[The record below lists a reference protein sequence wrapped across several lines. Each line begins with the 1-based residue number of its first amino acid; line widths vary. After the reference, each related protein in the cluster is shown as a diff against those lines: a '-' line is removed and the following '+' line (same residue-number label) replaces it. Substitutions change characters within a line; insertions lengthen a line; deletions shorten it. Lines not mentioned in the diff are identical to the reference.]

1 MAQLVT
7 TAQDSAAIVVMS
19 SFTGLSRTRKTARS
33 VAIVD
38 RVSRWTITVGGI
50 ATIMAVATV
59 CLFLLWV
66 VMPLLG
72 GGSVDAAKTA
82 AKPALGPV
90 RAAAEDPYR
99 QAAWSLHDNGEVVL
113 FATAD
118 GKVFAREKAYE
129 PAEVQCISAHDDTVQ
144 LGRNDGSVA
153 TLRIGVTA
161 DVIDVSAAPAELAE
175 LAVGATRVLDQ
186 ALYQRTPEGQLRRQ
200 QLQILRKE
208 PVKISEHPIL
218 HVDVAETSSG
228 RVLVAVTA
236 DGMLHL
242 KERSVT
248 TNMLTEE
255 DTVTLRGASVPL
267 RNLVPELGATL
278 PDHVLLAGAGDNVY
292 LLWNNGRLVRI
303 DARELEV
310 PRVAEIL
317 DTLLGE
323 EHVTAVSF
331 LIGKTTLL
339 IGDDTGTVSA
349 WFRIKPE
356 DAATIDGSHLVRAR
370 QFRTDSRS
378 PVVSVDPSQR
388 SRLFAV
394 GRRDGSV
401 SVFHG
406 TSERLVAAAT
416 LPKGEELEL
425 TRLCPK
431 EDGLLCLGA
440 VRVHRWDLH
449 AGHPE
454 MTLASAFLPVW
465 YEGYTDPTHAWQ
477 STGGS
482 DDFEP
487 KFGLWPL
494 VFGTLKATF
503 YCLLFGVPLALLAA
517 IYTSEFLHP
526 RKRAR
531 IKPLIELMASLP
543 SVVLGF
549 LAALVF
555 APVVEEHLMVLLTMI
570 LTVPLVFLLGA
581 QLWQRLPSSY
591 RPIADRW
598 RLFATL
604 LAVPL
609 GLWLGQLAS
618 PLFEALFFGGDIKH
632 WLAVSTR
639 DATDLGEGD
648 SAFGGWFFVLLPL
661 AGVVSALGITFF
673 DHTALG
679 RRLPQAGVARFCI
692 GAIVSLVFAVV
703 VGLAFTQ
710 LGWDLR
716 GNLLGTFDQRN
727 SMVVGFVMGFAVIPI
742 IYTIAEDA
750 LSAVPEHLRAASL
763 GAGAT
768 QWQTAV
774 RIILPTALSGVFSAI
789 MIGLGRAVGE
799 TMIVLM
805 AAGNTAVLDMNV
817 FNGFRTLSANIATEL
832 PEAVRDSTHYR
843 TLYLAALCLFVMTFV
858 LNTIA
863 EVVRQRFR
871 KRAFQL

>member
-1 MAQLVT
+1 
-7 TAQDSAAIVVMS
+7 MS
-19 SFTGLSRTRKTARS
+19 SFTGLNRTRKTARS

-50 ATIMAVATV
+50 ATILAVATV

-66 VMPLLG
+66 VLPLLG
-72 GGSVDAAKTA
+72 GGSVDAATTTA
-82 AKPALGPV
+82 KAPLGPV
-90 RAAAEDPYR
+90 RAAAEDAYR
-99 QAAWSLHDNGEVVL
+99 DVAWTLHDDGEVVL

-118 GKVFAREKAYE
+118 GEVFARERVYD
-129 PAEVQCISAHDDTVQ
+129 PAEVRCVAAHDDVVQ
-144 LGRNDGSVA
+144 IGRNDGAVA
-153 TLRIGVTA
+153 TLRIAVTA
-161 DVIDVSAAPAELAE
+161 DVLDASAAPPALTDLAR
-175 LAVGATRVLDQ
+175 GATRVVGQ
-186 ALYQRTPEGQLRRQ
+186 ALYQRTPQGQLRRQ
-200 QLQILRKE
+200 QLQIDRKE
-208 PVKISEHPIL
+208 PVQLSSEPVL

-228 RVLVAVTA
+228 RVLVGVTA
-236 DGMLHL
+236 DGMLHF

-248 TNMLTEE
+248 TNMLTLEE
-255 DTVTLRGASVPL
+255 TVTLTGASVQL
-267 RNLVPELGATL
+267 RELVPDLGATL

-292 LLWNNGRLVRI
+292 LLWNDGRLVRI
-303 DARELEV
+303 DARDFEA
-310 PRVAEIL
+310 PKVAELL
-317 DTLLGE
+317 DTVPDSGQ
-323 EHVTAVSF
+323 VTAVSF
-331 LIGKTTLL
+331 LIGKSTLL
-339 IGDDTGTVSA
+339 IGDDSGTVSA
-349 WFRIKPE
+349 WFRIKP
-356 DAATIDGSHLVRAR
+356 DGADTIDGSHLVRAR
-370 QFRTDSRS
+370 QFRDTSAS
-378 PVVSVDPSQR
+378 PVVSIDPSQR
-388 SRLFAV
+388 SRLFAC
-394 GRRDGSV
+394 GHRDGHI

-406 TSERLVAAAT
+406 TSARLVAATT
-416 LPKGEELEL
+416 LAKGETLEL
-425 TRLCPK
+425 VRLCPK
-431 EDGLLCLGA
+431 EDGLLGLGA
-440 VRVHRWDLH
+440 AGVHRWDLH
-449 AGHPE
+449 PGHPE
-454 MTLASAFLPVW
+454 MTLATAFLPVW
-465 YEGYTDPTHAWQ
+465 YEGYAEPVHAWQ
-477 STGGS
+477 STSGS

-517 IYTSEFLHP
+517 IYTSEFLPP
-526 RKRAR
+526 RRKAR

-555 APVVEEHLMVLLTMI
+555 APIVEEYLMALLTMT

-581 QLWQRLPSSY
+581 QLWQRIPANW

-598 RLFATL
+598 RLLATL

-609 GLWLGQLAS
+609 GLWLGQLIG
-618 PLFEALFFGGDIKH
+618 PLFESMFFDGDIKH

-639 DATDLGEGD
+639 DPDTGGEGA

-661 AGVVSALGITFF
+661 AGVLSALGITFF

-679 RRLPQAGVARFCI
+679 RRLPQSGLARFGI
-692 GAIVSLVFAVV
+692 GAAVSLVFAV
-703 VGLAFTQ
+703 LAGSALTG

-716 GNLLGTFDQRN
+716 GNLVGTFDQRN
-727 SMVVGFVMGFAVIPI
+727 SLVVGFVMGFAVIPI

-805 AAGNTAVLDMNV
+805 AAGNTALLDMNV

-843 TLYLAALCLFVMTFV
+843 TLYLAALCLFVMTFA
-858 LNTIA
+858 LNTLA